1 LVRPGSLRKTAI
13 LAKILRADQQS
24 DELRSGSLFHATQG
38 GTFAAAYGVRPD
50 RHNLPIMPVNAA
62 PAPSAPTDLAWRVI
76 GLLNL
81 YRLLVPLVLIAVQ
94 ALAGPQWALLATRPR
109 LFLSACIAYLTAG
122 VLLIIARRLEWSS
135 LRLVALVNSGVD
147 AVAIA
152 LILYASGGVS
162 SGLGILL
169 VLPVGAMAVLADHR
183 DAFLLAAVAAI
194 AVLVQQIL
202 VNINNGAPSTDYTTA
217 GVLGAVLF
225 LIALSAWPIANRLRE
240 SEALVRR
247 QEVDLANLAQLSQY
261 IIQHLRESILVID
274 THDRIRLINESAAH
288 ILGDTSAVPEA
299 LLGEASPRLLYLLE
313 TWRQNQGNTAIFPA
327 PEQTFVAAD
336 GARVMR
342 ANFAPLGSSIPAPV
356 IVFLEDTSLLAEKIQ
371 QSKLA
376 ALGRLSASIAHEIR
390 NPVGAMSHAAQ
401 LLGES
406 GTLSAGE
413 KRLTE
418 IMRTNADRVSAII
431 NNVLSLSKR
440 EETRAETISLPVWTE
455 EFHEEFCET
464 MQLPRDRLRTDALF
478 PVEVRVDPSQLRQI
492 VWNLCEN
499 AFKHGATDRPGE
511 VVEIR
516 HGRLSPT
523 GRPYLQV
530 MDRGAGV
537 NPEHAERIFEPFF
550 SGGRG
555 TGLGLFLARELAQTN
570 GATLLYE
577 PRHGGGSIFRLVFA
591 DPRRW
596 EA

>member
-1 LVRPGSLRKTAI
+1 
-13 LAKILRADQQS
+13 
-24 DELRSGSLFHATQG
+24 
-38 GTFAAAYGVRPD
+38 
-50 RHNLPIMPVNAA
+50 MPVNAA
-62 PAPSAPTDLAWRVI
+62 TASSAPTDLAWRVI
-76 GLLNL
+76 GLLSL
-81 YRLLVPLVLIAVQ
+81 YRLLVPVVLMAVQ
-94 ALAGPQWALLATRPR
+94 AFAGPQWVLLAVHPR
-109 LFLSACIAYLTAG
+109 LFLSSCIAYLTAA

-135 LRLVALVNSGVD
+135 LRIVTLVNSGVD
-147 AVAIA
+147 AAAIG
-152 LILYASGGVS
+152 LLLYASGGVS

-169 VLPVGAMAVLADHR
+169 VLPVGAMAVLSDHR
-183 DAFLLAAVAAI
+183 DAFLFAAVAAI
-194 AVLVQQIL
+194 AVLLQQIF
-202 VNINNGAPSTDYTTA
+202 VNLEDVGPYADYTTA
-217 GVLGAVLF
+217 GVLGGVLF
-225 LIALSAWPIANRLRE
+225 LIALSTWPIAHRLRE

-261 IIQHLRESILVID
+261 IVQHLRESLLVVD
-274 THDRIRLINESAAH
+274 TQDRIRLINESAAH
-288 ILGDTSAVPEA
+288 ILGDTNAFPEA

-313 TWRQNQGNTAIFPA
+313 SWRQNDGNTAVFPL
-327 PEQTFVAAD
+327 PDQTFVAAD
-336 GARVMR
+336 GARVIR
-342 ANFAPLGSSIPAPV
+342 ANFAPLGNSSPAPV
-356 IVFLEDTSLLAEKIQ
+356 IVFLEDTSLLAEKVQ

-418 IMRTNADRVSAII
+418 IMRTNAERVSTII
-431 NNVLSLSKR
+431 NNVLQLSKR
-440 EETRAETISLPVWTE
+440 EGTRVETMSLRAWTE

-464 MQLPRDRLRTDALF
+464 MELPAQRLRTSGAD
-478 PVEVRVDPSQLRQI
+478 PDVEVRIDLSQLRQI

-499 AFKHGATDRPGE
+499 AFKHGASERAE
-511 VVEIR
+511 EIVEIR
-516 HGRLSPT
+516 HGRLGPH
-523 GRPYLQV
+523 GRPFLQV
-530 MDRGAGV
+530 MDRGQGV

-555 TGLGLFLARELAQTN
+555 TGLGLYLARELAQTN

-577 PRHGGGSIFRLVFA
+577 PRQGGGSIFRLVFA

>member
-1 LVRPGSLRKTAI
+1 
-13 LAKILRADQQS
+13 
-24 DELRSGSLFHATQG
+24 
-38 GTFAAAYGVRPD
+38 
-50 RHNLPIMPVNAA
+50 MPVNAA
-62 PAPSAPTDLAWRVI
+62 TAPTTPTDLAWRVV

-81 YRLLVPLVLIAVQ
+81 YRLLVPLVLMAAQ

-109 LFLSACIAYLTAG
+109 LFLSACVAYLTAA
-122 VLLIIARRLEWSS
+122 VLLIIARRFEWSS
-135 LRLVALVNSGVD
+135 LRLVALVNAGVD
-147 AVAIA
+147 AAAIA

-169 VLPVGAMAVLADHR
+169 VLPVAATAVLAENR
-183 DAFLLAAVAAI
+183 DAFLFAAI
-194 AVLVQQIL
+194 AAISVLVQQIF
-202 VNINNGAPSTDYTTA
+202 VNLDEGAPSTDYTTA

-240 SEALVRR
+240 SEALVKR
-247 QEVDLANLAQLSQY
+247 QEIDLANLAQLSQY
-261 IIQHLRESILVID
+261 IVQHLRESILVID

-299 LLGEASPRLLYLLE
+299 LIGEASPRLLFLLE
-313 TWRQNQGNTAIFPA
+313 SWRQNQGNTLVFPA

-336 GARVMR
+336 GASIIR
-342 ANFAPLGSSIPAPV
+342 ANFAPLGSSNPSPV
-356 IVFLEDTSLLAEKIQ
+356 IVFLEDTTLLTEKVQ

-406 GTLSAGE
+406 PSLASSE

-431 NNVLSLSKR
+431 NNVLRLSKR
-440 EETRAETISLPVWTE
+440 EESNVETISLQGWTE

-464 MQLPRDRLRTDALF
+464 MQLPRERLITSSSMPA
-478 PVEVRVDPSQLRQI
+478 VEVRIDPSQLRQI

-499 AFKHGATDRPGE
+499 ALKHGATNRPGE
-511 VVEIR
+511 AVEIR
-516 HGRLSPT
+516 YGRLSPS
-523 GRPYLQV
+523 GRPFLQA
-530 MDRGAGV
+530 MDHGPGV

>member
-1 LVRPGSLRKTAI
+1 
-13 LAKILRADQQS
+13 
-24 DELRSGSLFHATQG
+24 
-38 GTFAAAYGVRPD
+38 
-50 RHNLPIMPVNAA
+50 MPVNAA
-62 PAPSAPTDLAWRVI
+62 TAPTAPTDLAWRVI

-94 ALAGPQWALLATRPR
+94 ALAGPEWALLAVRPR
-109 LFLSACIAYLTAG
+109 LFLSACIAYLTAA
-122 VLLIIARRLEWSS
+122 LILIIARRLEWSS
-135 LRLVALVNSGVD
+135 LRIVAMMNAGID
-147 AVAIA
+147 AAGIA

-169 VLPVGAMAVLADHR
+169 VLPVGATAVLAAHK
-183 DAFLLAAVAAI
+183 DAFLFAAI
-194 AVLVQQIL
+194 AAISVLVQQIFI
-202 VNINNGAPSTDYTTA
+202 NIDGTAPATDYTTA

-261 IIQHLRESILVID
+261 IVQHLRESILVID
-274 THDRIRLINESAAH
+274 TQDRIRLINESAAH
-288 ILGDTSAVPEA
+288 ILGDTNAIPEA

-313 TWRQNQGNTAIFPA
+313 TWRQNQDSTASFPPA
-327 PEQTFVAAD
+327 EQTFVAAD
-336 GARVMR
+336 GARIIR
-342 ANFAPLGSSIPAPV
+342 ANFAPLGTANPAPV
-356 IVFLEDTSLLAEKIQ
+356 IVFLEDTTLLVEKVQ

-406 GTLSAGE
+406 PVLSAAE

-418 IMRTNADRVSAII
+418 IMRTNADRVSTII
-431 NNVLSLSKR
+431 NNVLGLSKR
-440 EETRAETISLPVWTE
+440 EETRFETISLLDWIH

-464 MQLPRDRLRTDALF
+464 MQLPAHRLVTSSAT
-478 PVEVRVDPSQLRQI
+478 PGVEIRVDPSQLRQI

-499 AFKHGATDRPGE
+499 ALKHGATGQNEAP
-511 VVEIR
+511 VEIR
-516 HGRLSPT
+516 HGRLSPA
-523 GRPYLQV
+523 GRPFMQV
-530 MDRGAGV
+530 MDRGGGV
-537 NPEHAERIFEPFF
+537 SAEHAEHIFEPFY
-550 SGGRG
+550 SGGKG

>member
-1 LVRPGSLRKTAI
+1 
-13 LAKILRADQQS
+13 
-24 DELRSGSLFHATQG
+24 
-38 GTFAAAYGVRPD
+38 
-50 RHNLPIMPVNAA
+50 MPVNAA
-62 PAPSAPTDLAWRVI
+62 TAPTAPTDLAWRVI

-81 YRLLVPLVLIAVQ
+81 YRLLVPVVLLAAQ
-94 ALAGPQWALLATRPR
+94 ALAGPQWVLMAARPR
-109 LFLSACIAYLTAG
+109 LFLSACIAYFSAAL
-122 VLLIIARRLEWSS
+122 LLIALRRLEWSS
-135 LRLVALVNSGVD
+135 LRIVALLNAGVD
-147 AVAIA
+147 AAAIS

-169 VLPVGAMAVLADHR
+169 VLPVGATAVLADHR
-183 DAFLLAAVAAI
+183 DAFLFAAI
-194 AVLVQQIL
+194 AAIGVLIQQIL
-202 VNINNGAPSTDYTTA
+202 VNLDDLAPATDYTTA

-225 LIALSAWPIANRLRE
+225 VIALSVWPIANRLRE

-247 QEVDLANLAQLSQY
+247 QEIDLANLAQLSQY
-261 IIQHLRESILVID
+261 IVQHLRESILVID
-274 THDRIRLINESAAH
+274 AQDRIRLINESAAH
-288 ILGDTSAVPEA
+288 ILGDTSAVPDA
-299 LLGEASPRLLYLLE
+299 LIGEASPRLLYLLE
-313 TWRQNQGNTAIFPA
+313 TWRQNQGNTQLFPT
-327 PEQTFVAAD
+327 PDPTFVAAD
-336 GARVMR
+336 GARVIR
-342 ANFAPLGSSIPAPV
+342 ANFAPLGGAPRAPV

-406 GTLSAGE
+406 TSLTSAE

-418 IMRTNADRVSAII
+418 IMRNNADRVSAII
-431 NNVLSLSKR
+431 NNVLRLSKR
-440 EETRAETISLPVWTE
+440 EETRFETISLQTWTE
-455 EFHEEFCET
+455 EFVGEYCET
-464 MQLPRDRLRTDALF
+464 MQLPIERLRIAEAS
-478 PVEVRVDPSQLRQI
+478 PSVEVRVDPSQLRQI

-499 AFKHGATDRPGE
+499 AFKHGSEAGDEP
-511 VVEIR
+511 VEIR
-516 HGRLSPT
+516 YGRLTPI
-523 GRPYLQV
+523 GRPFLQV
-530 MDRGAGV
+530 MDRGKGV

-555 TGLGLFLARELAQTN
+555 TGLGLFLARELAETN

>member
-1 LVRPGSLRKTAI
+1 
-13 LAKILRADQQS
+13 
-24 DELRSGSLFHATQG
+24 
-38 GTFAAAYGVRPD
+38 
-50 RHNLPIMPVNAA
+50 MPVNAA
-62 PAPSAPTDLAWRVI
+62 TAPTAPSDLAWRVI

-81 YRLLVPLVLIAVQ
+81 YRLLVPLVLIFVQ
-94 ALAGPQWALLATRPR
+94 ALAGPQWALLTTRPR
-109 LFLSACIAYLTAG
+109 LFLSACIAYLTAAL
-122 VLLIIARRLEWSS
+122 LLIVARRLEWSS
-135 LRLVALVNSGVD
+135 LRIVALINSGVD
-147 AVAIA
+147 SAALA
-152 LILYASGGVS
+152 LILYASGGVA

-183 DAFLLAAVAAI
+183 DAFLFAAVAAI
-194 AVLVQQIL
+194 AVLIQQIF
-202 VNINNGAPSTDYTTA
+202 VNLEDGISAADYTTA

-225 LIALSAWPIANRLRE
+225 LVALSAWPIANRLRE

-261 IIQHLRESILVID
+261 IVQHLRESILVID
-274 THDRIRLINESAAH
+274 THDKIRLINESAAH
-288 ILGDTSAVPEA
+288 MLGDSSAFPEA

-313 TWRQNQGNTAIFPA
+313 TWRQNQVNGTALLPD
-327 PEQTFVAAD
+327 QTFV
-336 GARVMR
+336 GAEGAQVIR
-342 ANFAPLGSSIPAPV
+342 AHFAPLGNSNPAPV
-356 IVFLEDTSLLAEKIQ
+356 IVFLEDTSLLAEKVQ

-401 LLGES
+401 LLGEAPS
-406 GTLSAGE
+406 LADGE

-418 IMRTNADRVSAII
+418 IMRTNADRVSVII

-440 EETRAETISLPVWTE
+440 EETRFETLSLQAWTE

-464 MQLPRDRLRTDALF
+464 MQLPPDRLRTTNPTPD
-478 PVEVRVDPSQLRQI
+478 VEVRVDPTQLRQI

-499 AFKHGATDRPGE
+499 AFKHGATERQGE
-511 VVEIR
+511 YVEIR
-516 HGRLSPT
+516 HGRLSPV
-523 GRPYLQV
+523 GRPFLQV
-530 MDRGAGV
+530 MDRGPGV
-537 NPEHAERIFEPFF
+537 NAEHAERIFEPFF
-550 SGGRG
+550 TGGRG

-596 EA
+596 EAA

>member
-1 LVRPGSLRKTAI
+1 MASD
-13 LAKILRADQQS
+13 RANTIS
-24 DELRSGSLFHATQG
+24 T
-38 GTFAAAYGVRPD
+38 
-50 RHNLPIMPVNAA
+50 IMPVNAA

-81 YRLLVPLVLIAVQ
+81 YRLMVPLVLIAVQ
-94 ALAGPQWALLATRPR
+94 TLAGPQWALLATRPR
-109 LFLSACIAYLTAG
+109 LFLSACIAYLTAAI
-122 VLLIIARRLEWSS
+122 LLIIARRLEWSS
-135 LRLVALVNSGVD
+135 LRIVALVNSGVD
-147 AVAIA
+147 AAAMA

-162 SGLGILL
+162 SGVGILL

-183 DAFLLAAVAAI
+183 DAFLFAAVAAI
-194 AVLVQQIL
+194 AVLVQQIF
-202 VNINNGAPSTDYTTA
+202 VNLEDGAPSTDYTTA

-247 QEVDLANLAQLSQY
+247 QEIDLANLAHLSQY
-261 IIQHLRESILVID
+261 IVQHLRESILVID
-274 THDRIRLINESAAH
+274 AQDRIRLINESAAH
-288 ILGDTSAVPEA
+288 ILGDTNAFPEA

-313 TWRQNQGNTAIFPA
+313 TWRQNQNNTAVFPS
-327 PEQTFVAAD
+327 PDQTFVGAD
-336 GARVMR
+336 GARIIR
-342 ANFAPLGSSIPAPV
+342 ANFAPLGTSSPAPV
-356 IVFLEDTSLLAEKIQ
+356 IVFLEDTTLLAEKVQ
-371 QSKLA
+371 QGKLA

-406 GTLSAGE
+406 SSLNGGE

-418 IMRTNADRVSAII
+418 IMRTNADRVSGII
-431 NNVLSLSKR
+431 NNVLRLSKR
-440 EETRAETISLPVWTE
+440 EETRVQTLSLQAWTE

-464 MQLPRDRLRTDALF
+464 MQMAREQLHTNDTAPD
-478 PVEVRVDPSQLRQI
+478 VEVRVDPSQLRQI

-499 AFKHGATDRPGE
+499 AFKHGSNDSPQEA
-511 VVEIR
+511 VEIR

-523 GRPYLQV
+523 GRPFLQV
-530 MDRGAGV
+530 MDRGPGV

-555 TGLGLFLARELAQTN
+555 TGLGLYLARELAQTN

>member
-1 LVRPGSLRKTAI
+1 
-13 LAKILRADQQS
+13 
-24 DELRSGSLFHATQG
+24 
-38 GTFAAAYGVRPD
+38 
-50 RHNLPIMPVNAA
+50 MPVNAA
-62 PAPSAPTDLAWRVI
+62 TAPSAPTDLAWRVI

-81 YRLLVPLVLIAVQ
+81 YRLLVPIVLIIMQ

-109 LFLSACIAYLTAG
+109 LFLSVCIAYLTAAL
-122 VLLIIARRLEWSS
+122 LLIIARRLEWQS
-135 LRLVALVNSGVD
+135 LRIVALINSGVD
-147 AVAIA
+147 AVAIG

-183 DAFLLAAVAAI
+183 DAFLFAAVAAI
-194 AVLVQQIL
+194 AVLVQQIF
-202 VNINNGAPSTDYTTA
+202 VNFEDGGPTTDYTTA

-225 LIALSAWPIANRLRE
+225 LIALSTWPIANRLRE
-240 SEALVRR
+240 SEERVRR
-247 QEVDLANLAQLSQY
+247 QEVDLSNLAQLSQY
-261 IIQHLRESILVID
+261 IVQHLRESLLVID
-274 THDRIRLINESAAH
+274 AEDRIRLINESAAH
-288 ILGDTSAVPEA
+288 ILGDASAFPEA
-299 LLGEASPRLLYLLE
+299 LLGESSPKLLYLLE
-313 TWRQNQGNTAIFPA
+313 TWRQNQSNTAVFPA
-327 PEQTFVAAD
+327 PAQTFVAAD
-336 GARVMR
+336 GARLIR
-342 ANFAPLGSSIPAPV
+342 ANFAPLGTSSPAPV
-356 IVFLEDTSLLAEKIQ
+356 IVFLEDTSLLAERVQ

-406 GTLSAGE
+406 PDLAGSE
-413 KRLTE
+413 RRLTE

-440 EETRAETISLPVWTE
+440 EQPRAEPLYLQAWTD

-464 MQLPRDRLRTDALF
+464 MQLPGERLRISDVTAD
-478 PVEVRVDPSQLRQI
+478 VEVRVDPSQLRQI

-499 AFKHGATDRPGE
+499 AFKHGSRDGETRP
-511 VVEIR
+511 VELLY
-516 HGRLSPT
+516 GRLTPA
-523 GRPYLQV
+523 GRPFLQV
-530 MDRGAGV
+530 VDNGPGV
-537 NPEHAERIFEPFF
+537 PAEHVERIFEPFF
-550 SGGRG
+550 TGGRG
-555 TGLGLFLARELAQTN
+555 TGLGLFLARELAETI